1 MLERQEEGD
10 DFDNSDPLA
19 DNAEQ
24 KPNPDI
30 QEPSYQESAPT
41 VDNLEEGDW
50 NERIPN
56 ELPVDTA
63 WEDVYQTS
71 ASSLPSNDDD
81 EWDFTTR
88 TSAGESLQSHLLWQL
103 NLAPMS
109 DTDRLIAVTLIDC
122 INNQGYLDET
132 LEEILEAF
140 DPELDIELDEIEA
153 VLHRIQ
159 QFEPAGIGAR
169 NLGECLLLQLR
180 QMPAK
185 TPWLAEA
192 KRLVTDYIDLLGSR
206 DYSQLM
212 RRMKLK
218 EDELRQVIEL
228 VQSLNPR
235 PGSQIES
242 TEAEYVV
249 PDVIVRKDNERWLVE
264 LNQESVPRLRVN
276 AQYAGFVRR
285 ADTSADNTFMRN
297 QLQEA
302 RWFIKSLQSR
312 NETLMKV
319 ATQIVEHQRGFLEYG
334 DEAMKPLV
342 LHDIAEAVG
351 MHEST
356 ISRVTTQKF
365 MHTPRGI
372 YELKYFFSSH
382 VSTSEGGEC
391 SSTAIR
397 AIIKKLVAAE
407 NQKKPLSDSKIAG
420 LLEAQGI
427 QVARRT
433 VAKYRESL
441 GIAPFERT
449 QAVDVEPRHSVPVV
463 DHLIYRFMHWQRRR
477 SCMQVNISGHQLE
490 VTEPLRTYIGEKL
503 QRLERHFDKITNV
516 QVTMTVEKL
525 KQKIEATLHIPGNEV
540 VANAEH
546 TDMYAA
552 IDALTDK
559 LDKQLKK
566 HKEKTQSLLQGATGR

>member
-1 MLERQEEGD
+1 MKPSLVLKMGQQLTMTPQLQQAIRLLQLSTLDLQQEIQEALESNPMLERQEEGE
-10 DFDNSDPLA
+10 DFDNADPMA
-19 DNAEQ
+19 DNVEHVQAASAPEQ
-24 KPNPDI
+24 PDH
-30 QEPSYQESAPT
+30 QETAPT
-41 VDNLEEGDW
+41 VDSLDEGDW
-50 NERIPN
+50 GERIPN
-56 ELPVDTA
+56 ELPVDTS
-63 WEDVYQTS
+63 WEDIYQTS
-71 ASSLPSNDDD
+71 ASSLPSSSDDDD

-88 TSAGESLQSHLLWQL
+88 TSAGESLQAHLLWQL

-122 INNQGYLDET
+122 INNQGYLEES
-132 LEEILEAF
+132 LEEVLEAF
-140 DPELDIELDEIEA
+140 DPELDIELDEVEA

-159 QFEPAGIGAR
+159 QFEPAGVGAR
-169 NLGECLLLQLR
+169 DLRECLLLQLR
-180 QMPAK
+180 QLDAD
-185 TPWLAEA
+185 TPWLTEA
-192 KRLVTDYIDLLGSR
+192 KRLTSDYLDLLGSR

-212 RRMKLK
+212 RRLKLK
-218 EDELRQVIEL
+218 EDDLRQVIEL
-228 VQSLNPR
+228 IQSLNPR
-235 PGSQIES
+235 PCSQISANEP
-242 TEAEYVV
+242 EYVV
-249 PDVIVRKDNERWLVE
+249 PDVLVRKHNERWLVE
-264 LNQESVPRLRVN
+264 LNQEAVPRLRVN
-276 AQYAGFVRR
+276 PQYAGFVRR
-285 ADTSADNTFMRN
+285 ADSSADNTFMRN

-441 GIAPFERT
+441 GIAPSSERK
-449 QAVDVEPRHSVPVV
+449 R
-463 DHLIYRFMHWQRRR
+463 LI
-477 SCMQVNISGHQLE
+477 
-490 VTEPLRTYIGEKL
+490 
-503 QRLERHFDKITNV
+503 
-516 QVTMTVEKL
+516 
-525 KQKIEATLHIPGNEV
+525 
-540 VANAEH
+540 
-546 TDMYAA
+546 
-552 IDALTDK
+552 
-559 LDKQLKK
+559 
-566 HKEKTQSLLQGATGR
+566 